1 MSSTNNSMRLNSK
14 SSPNN
19 IYKILPKFTNIN
31 VSLGKF
37 VYRHNYS
44 SEVYSYFLN
53 LRYFQVK
60 DAFYYTANVTNGVC
74 LRITAKDL
82 AMILALTALI
92 TTALCF
98 PSAIFLL

>member
-1 MSSTNNSMRLNSK
+1 MVIKKEVNSK

-19 IYKILPKFTNIN
+19 ISQILPKFTNIN

-37 VYRHNYS
+37 VYRHNNS

-53 LRYFQVK
+53 KVK
-60 DAFYYTANVTNGVC
+60 DLFYYTANVTNGVC

-92 TTALCF
+92 TDALCF